1 MNQQEIID
9 QLERIS
15 LGPNFELLSAELTDA
30 WSSAGA
36 GVETVEPTLR
46 FIEDH
51 PNIEYGTPGPLVHF
65 VERFY
70 QHGYEERLLESV
82 LRKPTAPTVWMLNRV
97 INGTKEPEV
106 RRRLVAA
113 MEAARVNPLADQN
126 ARQMAD
132 RFVEKLAH

>member
-1 MNQQEIID
+1 VTPQDITD
-9 QLERIS
+9 QLEHIAS
-15 LGPNFELLSAELTDA
+15 DQDFLAESAELTDA

-46 FIEDH
+46 FMEDH

-82 LRKPTAPTVWMLNRV
+82 QRKPTAPTIWMLNRV

-132 RFVEKLAH
+132 RFVERLAH